1 MKLNNDSFWSK
12 IIYILSFIVV
22 GAVAFLI
29 LGPRP
34 DNLAGKLDVSLL
46 PTINAS
52 LNLITTILLIFGFY
66 NIRKKDRIKHKQFML
81 SAFGTSTAFLV
92 SYIVYHWFKS
102 GPKIYSGDWTIFY
115 YFILI
120 SHIVLAAIIT
130 PLALFTLYHG
140 WNNSLQKHRNIARIT
155 LPIWLYVSI
164 TGMMIFGMLYF

>member
-1 MKLNNDSFWSK
+1 LKNLNYSFWTK
-12 IIYILSFIVV
+12 IIYIISFIII

-34 DNLAGKLDVSLL
+34 ANIQGSLDVSSL
-46 PTINAS
+46 PK
-52 LNLITTILLIFGFY
+52 LNVFLNSMTTLLLIGGY
-66 NIRKKDRIKHKQFML
+66 YLIRKKERVIHKRFML

-92 SYIVYHWFKS
+92 SYVIYHWFKS
-102 GPKIYSGDWTIFY
+102 GPKMYTGDWTIFY

-140 WNNSLQKHRNIARIT
+140 WNNSLQKHRNIAKIT
-155 LPIWLYVSI
+155 LPIWLYVSM
-164 TGMMIFGMLYF
+164 TGIIIYGMLYL

>member
-12 IIYILSFIVV
+12 IIYILSFIIV
-22 GAVAFLI
+22 GTVAFLI

-34 DNLAGKLDVSLL
+34 GNLAGKLDVSLL

-66 NIRKKDRIKHKQFML
+66 NIRKKERIKHKQFML

-92 SYIVYHWFKS
+92 SYVVYHWFKS

-140 WNNSLQKHRNIARIT
+140 WNNSLQKHRTIARIT

-164 TGMMIFGMLYF
+164 TGMMVYGMLYF